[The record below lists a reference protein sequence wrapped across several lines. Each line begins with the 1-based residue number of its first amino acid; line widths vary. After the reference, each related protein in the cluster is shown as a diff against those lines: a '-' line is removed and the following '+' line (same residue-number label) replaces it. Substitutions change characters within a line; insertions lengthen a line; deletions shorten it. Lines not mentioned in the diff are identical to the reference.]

1 MNQVIKE
8 VQATR
13 VRKVRIVQLVLLEVH
28 LVLKVY
34 LAHRGLLGYKEK
46 MEQREN
52 EDKLDIKGTLVNRGL
67 EERKVT
73 QEREASR
80 VILEKLVKVDK
91 KVNRGTMEIQATT
104 ARKES

>member
-1 MNQVIKE
+1 M
-8 VQATR
+8 
-13 VRKVRIVQLVLLEVH
+13 RKVHLLEVQ

-34 LAHRGLLGYKEK
+34 LAHQGPLRYMEK

-52 EDKLDIKGTLVNRGL
+52 EDKLDIKGTLVNTGL
-67 EERKVT
+67 QERKVT
-73 QEREASR
+73 QERGASR

-91 KVNRGTMEIQATT
+91 KVNQATMEIQATM